1 MADIGSRI
9 QQAIEQLTGN
19 ESLLGMLET
28 DAATEMLEWGKKMSM
43 SIVSQTDGLDDL
55 IADLSLMPRLK
66 AVRSSMRS
74 IGNWAAGKYVEPE
87 DRLQLRDKLL
97 EHFKTI
103 MGENAQLP
111 TPEEMDDLLNQVDD
125 NSNSPHQLIVKM
137 IQMIGNQNKENN

>member
-103 MGENAQLP
+103 LGENAQLP

>member
-103 MGENAQLP
+103 LGENAQLP

-125 NSNSPHQLIVKM
+125 NSNTPHQLIVKM